1 MKKFKVGDVVTSEL
15 GEGLV
20 IYYLQC
26 KDYPVQVRFMGVNR
40 VESYSNEGRLDEDA
54 PITLFHG
61 KGKVNVT
68 FTPEPEPVYEY
79 QWLIEKGDEII
90 CITEWHKTIDEVFK
104 KYSSL
109 YTHAVFSV
117 HRLDECKRQVGE
129 IK

>member
-20 IYYLQC
+20 IYYLQG

-68 FTPEPEPVYEY
+68 FTPETEPVYEY
-79 QWLIEKGDEII
+79 QWLVRYKDGSILTTDYFK
-90 CITEWHKTIDEVFK
+90 TEEDVILGWTNTPVILE
-104 KYSSL
+104 
-109 YTHAVFSV
+109 
-117 HRLDECKRQVGE
+117 RLDKYKREVKE
-129 IK
+129 